1 MLKAEVA
8 DSFCC
13 LPSRI
18 QRCFTTSLPLPTTAS
33 CGLLNSSGLFWP
45 FGSLRGNRQATTST
59 QLLELLIL
67 LQAAY
72 QEGGFVLL
80 LMQQDVPHLT
90 EPLLLLL
97 LFLVL
102 CSSTA
107 APPSPAVVAA
117 SPLSL
122 PGKVAIER
130 GVIFWH
136 KGSSGHSP
144 AFGVIQCLP

>member
-1 MLKAEVA
+1 MVTDNKAH
-8 DSFCC
+8 
-13 LPSRI
+13 PI
-18 QRCFTTSLPLPTTAS
+18 
-33 CGLLNSSGLFWP
+33 
-45 FGSLRGNRQATTST
+45 QATTST
-59 QLLELLIL
+59 QLLGLLIL

-136 KGSSGHSP
+136 NGVIRSFSSLRGHSMP
-144 AFGVIQCLP
+144 TVRLTKLTSFLGSKRPQQMFWLDAFGISEH